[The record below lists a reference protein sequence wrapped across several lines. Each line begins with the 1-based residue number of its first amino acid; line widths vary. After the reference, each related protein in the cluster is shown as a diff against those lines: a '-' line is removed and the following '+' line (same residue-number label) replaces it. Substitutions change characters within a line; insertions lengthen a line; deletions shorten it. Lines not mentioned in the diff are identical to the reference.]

1 MSATN
6 NPEDRG
12 LHAKMLVEGAVDELA
27 RWFDATGMP
36 DPKVAA
42 LGASLHYLFEI
53 MAERHGLEGVRF
65 LEQLVPS
72 YVQHAI
78 TGELP
83 DEEAS

>member
-6 NPEDRG
+6 NPEDRS
-12 LHAKMLVEGAVDELA
+12 LHAKMLVEAAVDELA
-27 RWFDATGMP
+27 RWFDTTGMP

-53 MAERHGLEGVRF
+53 AGERYGADGVRF
-65 LEQLVPS
+65 LERLVPA

-83 DEEAS
+83 GEEAS